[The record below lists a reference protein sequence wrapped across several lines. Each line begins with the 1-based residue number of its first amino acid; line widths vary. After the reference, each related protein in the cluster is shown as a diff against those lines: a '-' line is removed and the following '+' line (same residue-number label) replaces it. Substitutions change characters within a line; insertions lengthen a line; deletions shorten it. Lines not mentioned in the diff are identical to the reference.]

1 MTIFNV
7 KKMDHTKIKE
17 TLKNLRAALTDELK
31 GHNFYIKA
39 AEIAKSDGVSE
50 AAEFFRNAAKVE
62 KGHAN
67 EIEEILKRLR

>member
-1 MTIFNV
+1 
-7 KKMDHTKIKE
+7 MDHTKIKE

-39 AEIAKSDGVSE
+39 AEIAKSDGVNE

-67 EIEEILKRLR
+67 EVEEILKKLR